1 MARIDPQE
9 AVARIKDKPVV
20 ALTVLRGFPKPTHLN
35 RSKSDQDAQH
45 IYDEIMYADALSQ
58 QDENLPPVISAG
70 VSALNARKH
79 RLPMMEDGTNR
90 SSKAAHKRPVSPAG
104 NTFFRTSS
112 GPPAP
117 KHQSH
122 NNRSHQSHRSN
133 HHHQHH
139 HPHHPHQTRH
149 LPGGESKGSKDSGL
163 SSGSSGTGGRHHH
176 TLQHDIV
183 VGQPQHVVGDMQAFE
198 RSIYEGRSNFR
209 TEQDVARKYLFD
221 NGSSDGKRVSDG
233 SGPTDAQLVARKNCR
248 IDGEYEVEVRCVCE
262 REREREREGGRWERE
277 REREGEGEG
286 EGGRRERD
294 KDKTRILSMC
304 VLWLPGVCREA
315 V

>member
-1 MARIDPQE
+1 M
-9 AVARIKDKPVV
+9 
-20 ALTVLRGFPKPTHLN
+20 ALTVLRGFPKPAHLN
-35 RSKSDQDAQH
+35 RSKSDQEAQH
-45 IYDEIMYADALSQ
+45 IYDEIMYTDALSQ

-79 RLPMMEDGTNR
+79 RLPMMEDAPNR
-90 SSKAAHKRPVSPAG
+90 SLKAAHKRPVSPAG

-122 NNRSHQSHRSN
+122 NRSHQSHRSN
-133 HHHQHH
+133 HPHQHHQH
-139 HPHHPHQTRH
+139 HHPHQTRH

-176 TLQHDIV
+176 ALQNDIV
-183 VGQPQHVVGDMQAFE
+183 VGQPQHVIGDMQAFE

-221 NGSSDGKRVSDG
+221 NGSSGGRRVSDG
-233 SGPTDAQLVARKNCR
+233 SSATAAQLVARKNCR
-248 IDGEYEVEVRCVCE
+248 IDGEYEVEVGCE
-262 REREREREGGRWERE
+262 RE
-277 REREGEGEG
+277 
-286 EGGRRERD
+286 
-294 KDKTRILSMC
+294 KTRIPSMRT
-304 VLWLPGVCREA
+304 LWLPSVCKEA
-315 V
+315 VQC

>member
-20 ALTVLRGFPKPTHLN
+20 ALTILRGFPKPTHLLS
-35 RSKSDQDAQH
+35 RSKSDQEAQH

-79 RLPMMEDGTNR
+79 RVPMMEDALNR

-122 NNRSHQSHRSN
+122 NRSHHQSHRSN
-133 HHHQHH
+133 HPHHHHHQQQH
-139 HPHHPHQTRH
+139 HHPHQTRH

-176 TLQHDIV
+176 ALQHDLV
-183 VGQPQHVVGDMQAFE
+183 VGQPQHVIGDMQAFE

-221 NGSSDGKRVSDG
+221 NGSGDGDGKRMSD
-233 SGPTDAQLVARKNCR
+233 DAAAQLVARKNCR
-248 IDGEYEVEVRCVCE
+248 IDGEYEVEV
-262 REREREREGGRWERE
+262 G
-277 REREGEGEG
+277 
-286 EGGRRERD
+286 
-294 KDKTRILSMC
+294 
-304 VLWLPGVCREA
+304 
-315 V
+315 

>member
-1 MARIDPQE
+1 M
-9 AVARIKDKPVV
+9 
-20 ALTVLRGFPKPTHLN
+20 ALTILRGFPKPTHLN
-35 RSKSDQDAQH
+35 RSKSDQEAQH

-70 VSALNARKH
+70 VSALNARAKH
-79 RLPMMEDGTNR
+79 RIPMMEDAPNR

-122 NNRSHQSHRSN
+122 NNRSHQSHRSH
-133 HHHQHH
+133 HHHQH
-139 HPHHPHQTRH
+139 HHPHQTRH

-176 TLQHDIV
+176 ALQHDIV
-183 VGQPQHVVGDMQAFE
+183 VGQPPHVVGDMQAFE

-209 TEQDVARKYLFD
+209 TEQDVARKYLFN
-221 NGSSDGKRVSDG
+221 NGSSDGKRANDDG
-233 SGPTDAQLVARKNCR
+233 STTAEQLVARKNCR
-248 IDGEYEVEVRCVCE
+248 IDGEYEVEVC
-262 REREREREGGRWERE
+262 
-277 REREGEGEG
+277 
-286 EGGRRERD
+286 
-294 KDKTRILSMC
+294 
-304 VLWLPGVCREA
+304 
-315 V
+315 

>member
-1 MARIDPQE
+1 MSRIDPQE

-20 ALTVLRGFPKPTHLN
+20 ALTILRGFPKPTHLN
-35 RSKSDQDAQH
+35 RSKSDQEAQH

-70 VSALNARKH
+70 VSALNARSRH
-79 RLPMMEDGTNR
+79 RIPMMEDALNR

-122 NNRSHQSHRSN
+122 NRSHHQSHRSN
-133 HHHQHH
+133 HTHSHHHQHH
-139 HPHHPHQTRH
+139 HPHQTRH
-149 LPGGESKGSKDSGL
+149 IPGGESKGSKDSGL

-176 TLQHDIV
+176 ALQHDIV
-183 VGQPQHVVGDMQAFE
+183 VGQPQHVIGDMQAFE

-209 TEQDVARKYLFD
+209 TEQDVARKYIFD
-221 NGSSDGKRVSDG
+221 NGSSDGKRMSDDG
-233 SGPTDAQLVARKNCR
+233 STAASQLVARKNCR
-248 IDGEYEVEVRCVCE
+248 IDGEYEVEVR
-262 REREREREGGRWERE
+262 
-277 REREGEGEG
+277 
-286 EGGRRERD
+286 
-294 KDKTRILSMC
+294 
-304 VLWLPGVCREA
+304 
-315 V
+315 

>member
-1 MARIDPQE
+1 MDYYDLARIDPQE

-20 ALTVLRGFPKPTHLN
+20 ALTVLRGFPKPAHLN
-35 RSKSDQDAQH
+35 RSKSDQEAQH

-79 RLPMMEDGTNR
+79 RLPMMEDPPNR

-122 NNRSHQSHRSN
+122 NRSHQSHRSN
-133 HHHQHH
+133 HHHLHQQ
-139 HPHHPHQTRH
+139 HPHQTRH

-176 TLQHDIV
+176 TLQHDVV
-183 VGQPQHVVGDMQAFE
+183 VGQPQHVVGDMRAFE

-209 TEQDVARKYLFD
+209 TEQDVARKYHFEE
-221 NGSSDGKRVSDG
+221 GSSGRRASDSG
-233 SGPTDAQLVARKNCR
+233 SPAAAQLVARKNCR
-248 IDGEYEVEVRCVCE
+248 IEGEYEVEVHTVCV
-262 REREREREGGRWERE
+262 RET
-277 REREGEGEG
+277 
-286 EGGRRERD
+286 
-294 KDKTRILSMC
+294 KTENPLS
-304 VLWLPGVCREA
+304 VCNSM
-315 V
+315 VT